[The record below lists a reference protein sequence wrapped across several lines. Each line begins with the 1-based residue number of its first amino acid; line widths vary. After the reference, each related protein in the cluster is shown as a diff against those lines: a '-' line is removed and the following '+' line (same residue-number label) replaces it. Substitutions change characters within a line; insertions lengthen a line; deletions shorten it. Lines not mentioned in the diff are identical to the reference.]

1 MAQKTIVHK
10 GYHGTIKVDIKDYSL
25 FGTILFLDEE
35 ISYSGETFTELE
47 EDFQKAVESHITNC
61 VEKGEE
67 PPFSE

>member
-47 EDFQKAVESHITNC
+47 EGFQKAVEIHIAKC
-61 VEKGEE
+61 VENGEE